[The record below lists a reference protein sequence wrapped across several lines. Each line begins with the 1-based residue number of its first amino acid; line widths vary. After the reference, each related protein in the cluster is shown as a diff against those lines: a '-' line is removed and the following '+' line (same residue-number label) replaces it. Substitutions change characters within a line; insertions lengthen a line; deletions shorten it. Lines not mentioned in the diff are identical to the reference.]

1 MRSLPTSV
9 AVRLL
14 APLVLAVLPVA
25 ARADALPRVHPYQQ
39 TLCRHLGSLTKA
51 DLTPSSSAKLDE
63 TKAVPQDADRL
74 FRDWALTLMNQPL
87 VGTKRGV
94 PAVSAPGDAFLLS
107 NIEREGKVFVPPVWP
122 ETLAALV
129 AWDYPGNVHHND
141 RGLQLRAFVGGAVQ
155 MMMFHQFAEANDQ
168 KKPAPIR
175 PDWHG
180 YNPVYWAAG
189 YPAFKA
195 ALPADVQQAYETG
208 LKMVGE
214 RMIAWG
220 IRGESCETDLKS
232 PVGLVTIA
240 RAVNDPAFSAKVEA
254 FVKPV
259 FTDPAFIHPA
269 GYWVERGGPD
279 LGFAGAANVFASWIA
294 LATDWPFA
302 KEALDKVQRLRS
314 HLILPEPDGALT
326 GPSHFNSRLGSP
338 ASADQFTLEGV
349 RNLAVALVTDEALP
363 FTRRPTAAELAAA
376 PAAQAHSFNEQISEN
391 LRDAKGHYYTKDEL
405 NVGNTMS
412 PWQLKLW
419 MTFNFPISVNTA
431 YEFYQPGFAAR
442 LAKLESEK
450 SPLLRSPYLRGENF
464 VRDFSGAFVAV
475 RQPAYAAIVH
485 SGPVGGQS
493 ADDGKHQ
500 FGGPLG
506 LGGGQ
511 LSAFWT
517 PATGSVLLG
526 LRSGM
531 TYNKVFDD
539 PAAWRTWPQHAVAG
553 VTAGGVTFTS
563 GAIRAPEAA
572 TKVEGDKATVT
583 TKGTI
588 PATMVG
594 REQPLAARIDV
605 AHAFTVDPAGV
616 KVETTV
622 SGDGKEPVAELYE
635 VLPVFLHE
643 ADKQSALKP
652 TTIEFEVG
660 GAWKSATPE
669 FVDGVTAVRLS
680 RFDGA
685 VEIRFASP
693 RRAKLAPEAWQD
705 QFLTRNRS
713 HNVLVD
719 LLGSGPA
726 PVTDGR
732 TIAYT
737 IRAK

>member
-1 MRSLPTSV
+1 MTS
-9 AVRLL
+9 RLAL
-14 APLVLAVLPVA
+14 FLVPLVVA
-25 ARADALPRVHPYQQ
+25 AGTAGARADGLPRVHPYQQ
-39 TLCRHLGSLTKA
+39 VLCRHLGSLTAA
-51 DLTPSSSAKLDE
+51 DLTPASAAKLDE
-63 TKAVPQDADRL
+63 TKAVPQDPDRL

-94 PAVSAPGDAFLLS
+94 PAVSAPADAFLLS

-122 ETLAALV
+122 ETLSALV
-129 AWDYPGNVHHND
+129 AWDYPGNVHHDD

-168 KKPAPIR
+168 KSPPPIR

-189 YPAFKA
+189 YPVFKA

-214 RMIAWG
+214 RMLAWG

-232 PVGLVTIA
+232 PLGLVTIA
-240 RAVNDPAFSAKVEA
+240 RAVNDPAFTAQVEA
-254 FVKPV
+254 FAKPV
-259 FTDPAFIHPA
+259 FTDPASIHPA

-302 KEALDKVQRLRS
+302 KEAVDKVQRLRG
-314 HLILPEPDGALT
+314 HLILPDPDGFLT
-326 GPSHFNSRLGSP
+326 GPSHFNARLGSP

-349 RNLAVALVTDEALP
+349 RDLAVAMVTDEALP
-363 FTRRPTAAELAAA
+363 FARRPSAAELAAA
-376 PAAQAHSFNEQISEN
+376 SAAQAHSFNEQISEN
-391 LRDAKGHYYTKDEL
+391 LRDSKGHYYTKEEL
-405 NVGNTMS
+405 NVANTMS

-419 MTFNFPISVNTA
+419 MTFNFPISVNPA
-431 YEFYQPGFAAR
+431 YEFYRPGFAAR
-442 LAKLESEK
+442 LAKLEAEK
-450 SPLLRSPYLRGENF
+450 SPLLSSPYLRGENF
-464 VRDFSGAFVAV
+464 VRDFSGAFLAA

-485 SGPVGGQS
+485 SGPVGSQS
-493 ADDGKHQ
+493 PDDGKHQ

-517 PATGSVLLG
+517 PRTGSVLLG

-531 TYNKVFDD
+531 TYDKPLDD

-553 VTAGGVTFTS
+553 VTAAGAFFTS
-563 GAIRAPEAA
+563 GGIRVPEAT

-588 PATMVG
+588 PATLVG
-594 REQPLAARIDV
+594 VEKPLAARIDV
-605 AHAFTVDPAGV
+605 ARTFAVDPAGV

-622 SGDGKEPVAELYE
+622 SGDGAEPVAELYE

-643 ADKQSALKP
+643 ADKQAKQKP
-652 TTIEFEVG
+652 TTIEFEAG
-660 GAWKSATPE
+660 GAWKPATPE
-669 FVDGVTAVRLS
+669 FADGVTAVRLA

-685 VEIRFASP
+685 AEIRFTSP
-693 RRAKLAPEAWQD
+693 RRVKLAPEAWQD

-719 LLGSGPA
+719 LLGTAGPVKE
-726 PVTDGR
+726 PR
-732 TIAYT
+732 TVAYT
-737 IRAK
+737 ITAK

>member
-1 MRSLPTSV
+1 MRSLFM
-9 AVRLL
+9 RFLL
-14 APLVLAVLPVA
+14 APVLLLGSWIACGAV
-25 ARADALPRVHPYQQ
+25 RAEALPRVHPYQEV
-39 TLCRHLGSLTKA
+39 LCRHLGSLTAA
-51 DLTPSSSAKLDE
+51 DLTPASSAPLDE
-63 TKAVPQDADRL
+63 TKAVQGEDRL
-74 FRDWALTLMNQPL
+74 FRDWALGLMVQPL

-94 PAVSAPGDAFLLS
+94 PAVSAPAAAFLLE

-129 AWDYPGNVHHND
+129 AWDYPGNVHHDD

-168 KKPAPIR
+168 KRPSPIR

-214 RMIAWG
+214 RMLAWG

-232 PVGLVTIA
+232 PVGLVAIA
-240 RAVNDPAFSAKVEA
+240 RAVNDPAFTAQVEA

-302 KEALDKVQRLRS
+302 KAALDNVQRLRS
-314 HLILPEPDGALT
+314 HLILPEPDGLLT

-349 RNLAVALVTDEALP
+349 RDVAVALVTDEVLP
-363 FTRRPTAAELAAA
+363 FAKRPTAEALAAA

-391 LRDAKGHYYTKDEL
+391 LRDASGHYYTKDEL
-405 NVGNTMS
+405 SVANTMW

-419 MTFNFPISVNTA
+419 MTFNFPFSVNPA
-431 YEFYQPGFAAR
+431 YEFYRPGFAAR
-442 LAKLESEK
+442 MAKLEAEQ
-450 SPLLRSPYLRGENF
+450 SPLLRSPYIRGENF
-464 VRDFSGAFVAV
+464 VRDFAGAFLAA

-493 ADDGKHQ
+493 PDDGKHQ

-517 PATGSVLLG
+517 PRTGSVLLG

-531 TYNKVFDD
+531 TYDKPLDD
-539 PAAWRTWPQHAVAG
+539 PAAWRSWPQHAVAG
-553 VTAGGVTFTS
+553 VTAAGGFFTS
-563 GAIRAPEAA
+563 GGIRVPEAA
-572 TKVEGDKATVT
+572 TKVEGDTATVT

-588 PATMVG
+588 PATLAGV
-594 REQPLAARIDV
+594 EKPLAARIDV
-605 AHAFTVDPAGV
+605 ARTFAVDPAGV

-622 SGDGKEPVAELYE
+622 SGDGAEPVAELYE

-643 ADKQSALKP
+643 ADKQAKQKP

-660 GAWKSATPE
+660 GAWRPATPD
-669 FVDGVTAVRLS
+669 FADGVTAVRLS

-685 VEIRFASP
+685 AEIRFASP
-693 RRAKLAPEAWQD
+693 RRVKLAAEEWQD

-713 HNVLVD
+713 RNVLVD
-719 LLGSGPA
+719 LLGEAGPVKE
-726 PVTDGR
+726 PR
-732 TIAYT
+732 TVAYT
-737 IRAK
+737 ITAR